1 MRVRTAKDGF
11 CFVGRYLPTGS
22 LYVNEPNRLTCYVA
36 DFTLYVGA
44 KSGNMYIKGFIH
56 DSGRWN
62 SAVFFETGTIFI
74 NNTRFGGGR
83 FPEIFYDFSR
93 KFPQANKPIPAKLAG
108 MQKILPSTPRSR
120 VADITPMNGT
130 AYSLKKHNADNADRW
145 TFGGK
150 PTSIGTDTPC
160 YAATGKVDRTVSKP
174 PKKDYT
180 PTKPAISFTVGGST
194 GKVRS
199 KYLAQFNTEDWAEVI
214 FRDSMSALHG
224 EMCR

>member
-11 CFVGRYLPTGS
+11 CFVGRYIPTGS
-22 LYVNEPNRLTCYVA
+22 LYVNEPHRLTCYVS
-36 DFTLYVGA
+36 DFTLYVGN
-44 KSGNMYIKGFIH
+44 KSGNMYIKGYMHIDGTWH
-56 DSGRWN
+56 N
-62 SAVFFETGTIFI
+62 ATFFETGTIFI
-74 NNTRFGGGR
+74 NRVRWGGGR
-83 FPEIFYDFSR
+83 FPEIFYDITR

-108 MQKILPSTPRSR
+108 MQELLPSTPRSR
-120 VADITPMNGT
+120 VADITPMHGT
-130 AYSLKKHNADNADRW
+130 AYSLKKQNADNADRW

-160 YAATGKVDRTVSKP
+160 YAATGKVDRTVAKP
-174 PKKDYT
+174 HKKDYT
-180 PTKPAISFTVGGST
+180 PTKPAISFSIST
-194 GKVRS
+194 ESSKVRS